1 MAVSPKTRNLVA
13 KRANRCC
20 EYCRSQE
27 AFSPDRFQI
36 DHIIP
41 QSREGSDEDSN
52 LAWACGGC
60 NNAKSD
66 LVFAME
72 PDSQNPVSLFNP
84 RVDHWNA
91 HFRWSNDFLKI
102 EGISAVGKATVDC
115 LRLNRPNLVR
125 LREVLKVAGAHPPA
139 LGDC

>member
-1 MAVSPKTRNLVA
+1 
-13 KRANRCC
+13 
-20 EYCRSQE
+20 
-27 AFSPDRFQI
+27 
-36 DHIIP
+36 
-41 QSREGSDEDSN
+41 
-52 LAWACGGC
+52 
-60 NNAKSD
+60 
-66 LVFAME
+66 ME

-125 LREVLKVAGAHPPA
+125 LREVLKAAGAHPPA
-139 LGDC
+139 LGDS